1 MPQNEEKTAQKGN
14 LKQKGG
20 MKKNIFLVTTIYIAI
35 KKIREGGLYHFS
47 LDFLITEER
56 VL

>member
-14 LKQKGG
+14 LKQKVG
-20 MKKNIFLVTTIYIAI
+20 MKIYIAI

>member
-14 LKQKGG
+14 LKQKVG